1 MILANSQRSPSQTF
15 TRAKTPP
22 LSVFALLA
30 VTAYAIG
37 CSEQTPDFDSDANV
51 AAPDSGMHGDAS
63 IGADAATDDSGIT
76 NPQRHPAW
84 DRFVSESLGVGSA
97 WYLYESTTHVLTPR
111 DETYLIRLQDSAAE
125 IAVLSYYDVRGESGY
140 FALRYRFWENGA
152 WGEAETVEFSQN
164 VKETPLCLGRN
175 LQAVDCGPQ
184 DTLLVL
190 RADSRVI
197 PAAGFTVAEPGIY
210 LHPAGDDVLGIWK
223 IPGEFGS
230 SLDPAALSV
239 NGALQPHA
247 RLTAADA
254 AFSELIREE
263 LTSATVLQ
271 ATTSMHL
278 AWWNLAGWT
287 QQEGNLELTLSVR
300 CGSLEMS
307 AETQEIPAASSED
320 TTTLQIPIVES
331 GSTFV
336 ALCGDEGTR
345 ITETIEGQVVVWPSS
360 RSFDLWVEF
369 VQGVPSLLASPGAR
383 VRIFESE
390 SVDAPF
396 ATTPEIGPTLWL

>member
-1 MILANSQRSPSQTF
+1 MILAHSKRFPTPTF
-15 TRAKTPP
+15 TTAKTPI
-22 LSVFALLA
+22 LSVFALLV
-30 VTAYAIG
+30 VTACILG
-37 CSEQTPDFDSDANV
+37 CSEQSPDFDSDANV
-51 AAPDSGMHGDAS
+51 TAPDSGTSGDAS
-63 IGADAATDDSGIT
+63 AGVDTGAADVGAVE
-76 NPQRHPAW
+76 PQPHPAW

-111 DETYLIRLQDSAAE
+111 PETYLIRLQDSAAE

-164 VKETPLCLGRN
+164 VKEAPLCLDRD
-175 LQAVDCGPQ
+175 LQATECSPQ
-184 DTLLVL
+184 NTLLVL

-210 LHPAGDDVLGIWK
+210 LHPSGDDVVGIWK

-230 SLDPAALSV
+230 SLDPAALSA

-247 RLTAADA
+247 RLLAADA
-254 AFSELIREE
+254 AFAD
-263 LTSATVLQ
+263 LTSNNAPTATVLQ

-278 AWWNLAGWT
+278 AWWYPGAWT
-287 QQEGNLELTLSVR
+287 QNENTLELTLVVR

-307 AETQEIPAASSED
+307 AETQEIPAATSEI
-320 TTTLQIPIVES
+320 TTTIQIPVVDS
-331 GSTFV
+331 GSTFI

-345 ITETIEGQVVVWPSS
+345 ITETVDGQVVVWPSS

-390 SVDAPF
+390 TVATPF
-396 ATTPEIGPTLWL
+396 ATIPEIGPTLWL